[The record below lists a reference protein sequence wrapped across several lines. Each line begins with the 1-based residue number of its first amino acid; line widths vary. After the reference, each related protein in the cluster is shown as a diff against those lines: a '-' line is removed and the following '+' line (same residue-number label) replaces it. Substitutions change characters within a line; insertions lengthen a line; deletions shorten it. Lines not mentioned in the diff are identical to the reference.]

1 MTNLSTTLA
10 AHPFTERQTLISHWR
25 ALMAVARREW
35 LIFIR
40 YPSWVFALFVW
51 PVIFP
56 LFFLLTGLALAGPDG
71 SGMEQF
77 TQISGSSD
85 FIGFVV
91 IGTTIWMWQNVVLW
105 DVGFALRKEQWRG
118 TLESNWMTPTW
129 RFAYLLGSSFPQ
141 LASMLMFLTITGLE
155 FGLFFGVR
163 LNGNPWLLALMLL
176 ACIPAIY
183 GMGFAFASLVIWVK
197 EANTF
202 VFLVRGLVMIF
213 CGVTYPVVLL
223 PEWMRWF
230 ANVLPQTYMIHGM
243 RSAAL
248 ANASLVDLLPDLTM
262 LMGFGA
268 FWLITG
274 SLLFNWLEKHTRKT
288 GAIGQY

>member
-1 MTNLSTTLA
+1 
-10 AHPFTERQTLISHWR
+10 
-25 ALMAVARREW
+25 
-35 LIFIR
+35 
-40 YPSWVFALFVW
+40 
-51 PVIFP
+51 
-56 LFFLLTGLALAGPDG
+56 
-71 SGMEQF
+71 
-77 TQISGSSD
+77 
-85 FIGFVV
+85 
-91 IGTTIWMWQNVVLW
+91 MWQNVVLW

-163 LNGNPWLLALMLL
+163 LNGNPWLLGLMLL

-202 VFLVRGLVMIF
+202 VFLVRGLVIIF

-262 LMGFGA
+262 LLGFGA
-268 FWLITG
+268 FWLVTG
-274 SLLFNWLEKHTRKT
+274 SLLFHWLEKHTRKT